1 MVVDPYGFP
10 RLQGRQP
17 RAGHGGTARRA
28 APLGHRAP
36 HAQLLEAVRKRDHR
50 ILTADIEIGAA
61 AAAFCHLA
69 NIAYR
74 LRRRL
79 RIDPETERFI
89 GDEEANRMLTREYRH
104 PYAVPE
110 IV

>member
-1 MVVDPYGFP
+1 MEERPVEP
-10 RLQGRQP
+10 RLWD
-17 RAGHGGTARRA
+17 TE
-28 APLGHRAP
+28 P
-36 HAQLLEAVRKRDHR
+36 HMRNFLEAVRKRDHR

-104 PYAVPE
+104 PYVVPE